1 MINSHSH
8 THTQP
13 GVCVCVCVINIGV
26 EEQKQALHPS
36 SKTVEYLTNLLAR
49 RAVYCPQL
57 APDGYSRI
65 RWMSGSSTV
74 LPVTVNKQHVV
85 KVSVT
90 AQSEQSDWLSGP
102 DENPEPFPNGPILI
116 PRPDV

>member
-1 MINSHSH
+1 
-8 THTQP
+8 
-13 GVCVCVCVINIGV
+13 
-26 EEQKQALHPS
+26 
-36 SKTVEYLTNLLAR
+36 
-49 RAVYCPQL
+49 
-57 APDGYSRI
+57 
-65 RWMSGSSTV
+65 MSGSSTV

-102 DENPEPFPNGPILI
+102 DENPEPFPNGLILI